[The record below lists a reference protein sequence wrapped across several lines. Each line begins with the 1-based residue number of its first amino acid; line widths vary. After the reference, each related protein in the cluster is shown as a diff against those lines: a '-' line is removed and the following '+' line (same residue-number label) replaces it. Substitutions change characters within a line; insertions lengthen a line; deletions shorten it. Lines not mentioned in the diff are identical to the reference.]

1 MTQNAKVILQGNKI
15 DFSLS
20 DLTTVPIKSIL
31 NFPRYISLDLS
42 CNKISHIG
50 TDFCSLVHIVDLDI
64 SRNLLS
70 ELPEA
75 FGNLIRL
82 QHLDLSDNHLTNLPT
97 SFYRLSNLKYLD
109 LKGNPLNDKLRPVAG
124 FCLDESECKS
134 CAKKVVA
141 HYKNIQATID
151 KQKQKE
157 EQIRQDALRKMEEKE
172 RKEQEA
178 MRMNKKLEKDKR
190 RLEIEQK
197 RLQEHWNQDP
207 SHNRITEYTNDKDK
221 LPGNKPFKFSPRT
234 LVLILFALAFICAM
248 FYFLWVVGVG
258 PSAFMTS
265 DL

>member
-82 QHLDLSDNHLTNLPT
+82 QHLDLN
-97 SFYRLSNLKYLD
+97 